1 MPTARSTELRAR
13 VLSALVLLP
22 PVIAAVW
29 LGGAWFLLL
38 VALAA
43 AVAGW
48 EFGGLLRLE
57 KSRRLLMAVFTGLM
71 ALALWVAGA
80 DRSYPEL
87 IAVLLAPPLA
97 LGVLARLWRLARV
110 AWGCAG
116 FAWIWLGLGSA
127 IWLREQE
134 QGLAWVLWLL
144 VVVWVTDIA
153 AYFVGRALGGPKLAP
168 RISPGKTW
176 SGLIGAVI
184 GAAVVGWLVAF
195 ALFGIADVALGLAAA
210 GLAIGAQLGDLFESA
225 LKRHFTVKDS
235 SRLIPG
241 HGGLLDRIDGLL
253 LAAPLL
259 AMGLTL
265 MG

>member
-1 MPTARSTELRAR
+1 MPTAGLADLRAR
-13 VLSALVLLP
+13 ILSALVLLP

-38 VALAA
+38 VGAAA

-57 KSRRLLMAVFTGLM
+57 RGYRLLMAAFTGLM
-71 ALALWVAGA
+71 ALALWVAGT
-80 DRSYPEL
+80 DRNYPEL
-87 IAVLLAPPLA
+87 ITFLLVPPLA
-97 LGVLARLWRLARV
+97 LGVLARLWRLVRV

-127 IWLREQE
+127 VWLRAQE
-134 QGLAWVLWLL
+134 EGRAWVFWLL
-144 VVVWVTDIA
+144 AVVWATDIA
-153 AYFVGRALGGPKLAP
+153 AYFVGRALGGPRLAP

-176 SGLIGAVI
+176 SGLIGAMI
-184 GAAVVGWLVAF
+184 GAALVGWLAAF
-195 ALFGIADVALGLAAA
+195 AAFGAAHAVHALAAA

-225 LKRHFTVKDS
+225 LKRHFAVKDS

>member
-1 MPTARSTELRAR
+1 MPTARFAELQTRI
-13 VLSALVLLP
+13 LSALVLLP

-29 LGGAWFLLL
+29 LGGVWFLLL

-48 EFGGLLRLE
+48 EFGGLLRLD
-57 KSRRLLMAVFTGLM
+57 KSSRLLMAAFTGLM
-71 ALALWVAGA
+71 AFALWVVGVR
-80 DRSYPEL
+80 RSYPEL
-87 IAVLLAPPLA
+87 ITFLLVPPLA
-97 LGVLARLWRLARV
+97 LGLLARLWRLTRV

-127 IWLREQE
+127 VWLREQE

-144 VVVWVTDIA
+144 VVVWATDIA
-153 AYFVGRALGGPKLAP
+153 AYFVGRTLGGPRLAP

-176 SGLIGAVI
+176 SGLIGGVI
-184 GAAVVGWLVAF
+184 GAAGLGWLVAF
-195 ALFGIADVALGLAAA
+195 ALFGTTHLASALGAA
-210 GLAIGAQLGDLFESA
+210 GLAISAQAGDLFESA
-225 LKRHFTVKDS
+225 LKRHFAVKDS
-235 SRLIPG
+235 SGLIPG

-259 AMGLTL
+259 AMGLTF

>member
-1 MPTARSTELRAR
+1 MPTAGLADLRAR
-13 VLSALVLLP
+13 ILSALVLLP

-29 LGGAWFLLL
+29 LGGVWFLLL
-38 VALAA
+38 VAIAA

-48 EFGGLLRLE
+48 EFGGLLRLA
-57 KSRRLLMAVFTGLM
+57 KSRRLLMAAFTGLM
-71 ALALWVAGA
+71 ALALWVVGP
-80 DRSYPEL
+80 DRGYPQL
-87 IAVLLAPPLA
+87 ITFLLVPPLV
-97 LGVLARLWRLARV
+97 LGLLARLWRLVRV

-127 IWLREQE
+127 AWLRAQDD
-134 QGLAWVLWLL
+134 GLAWVFWLL
-144 VVVWVTDIA
+144 VVVWATDIA
-153 AYFVGRALGGPKLAP
+153 AYFVGRAVGGPRLAP

-176 SGLIGAVI
+176 SGLLGAVI
-184 GAAVVGWLVAF
+184 GAALVGWLAAFVAF
-195 ALFGIADVALGLAAA
+195 GTAGATHALAAA

-225 LKRHFTVKDS
+225 LKRHFAVKDS
-235 SRLIPG
+235 SQLIPG

-265 MG
+265 TG

>member
-1 MPTARSTELRAR
+1 MPTAGFTELRAR

-29 LGGAWFLLL
+29 LGGLWFLLL

-57 KSRRLLMAVFTGLM
+57 KSRRLLLAAFTGLM
-71 ALALWVAGA
+71 ALALWVVGA

-87 IAVLLAPPLA
+87 IVFLVTPPLA
-97 LGVLARLWRLARV
+97 LGILARLWRLTRV

-127 IWLREQE
+127 VWLREQE
-134 QGLAWVLWLL
+134 QGLAWVVWLL
-144 VVVWVTDIA
+144 VVVWATDIA
-153 AYFVGRALGGPKLAP
+153 GYFAGRAIGGPKLAP

-176 SGLIGAVI
+176 SGLMAAMAV
-184 GAAVVGWLVAF
+184 AALVGWFAAF
-195 ALFGIADVALGLAAA
+195 WLFTRSDAGAGLAAA
-210 GLAIGAQLGDLFESA
+210 VLAGIAQAGDLFESA
-225 LKRHFTVKDS
+225 LKRHFAVKDS
-235 SRLIPG
+235 SDLIPG

-253 LAAPLL
+253 FAAPAL
-259 AMGLTL
+259 AMGLTF

>member
-1 MPTARSTELRAR
+1 MARFAELRAR
-13 VLSALVLLP
+13 ILSALVLLP

-29 LGGAWFLLL
+29 LGGIWFLLL
-38 VALAA
+38 VAAAA

-57 KSRRLLMAVFTGLM
+57 KGRRLLMAAFTGLM
-71 ALALWVAGA
+71 AFALWVSGA
-80 DRSYPEL
+80 ERSYPEL
-87 IAVLLAPPLA
+87 ITFVLAPPLA
-97 LGVLARLWRLARV
+97 LGILARLWRLVRV

-127 IWLREQE
+127 VWLRGQE
-134 QGLAWVLWLL
+134 QGLAWVFWLL
-144 VVVWVTDIA
+144 AVVWATDIA
-153 AYFVGRALGGPKLAP
+153 AYFVGRAFGGPRLAP

-176 SGLIGAVI
+176 SGLIGGVI
-184 GAAVVGWLVAF
+184 GAAAIGWLLAPV
-195 ALFGIADVALGLAAA
+195 LFDTAHAGHALAAA
-210 GLAIGAQLGDLFESA
+210 GLAVAAQLGDLFESA
-225 LKRHFTVKDS
+225 LKRHFAVKDS

-259 AMGLTL
+259 AMGLTF